1 MKIFKILFYF
11 LLGGIIGFSIN
22 FTWSIQQN
30 IITFSVAF
38 ILYALA
44 GFIYSKKSIA
54 LNSYKTLL
62 LFWYIT
68 LLIIYSLTINY
79 SWDLPFLFIEC
90 LLSFSFGYY
99 LQTIKSP
106 IKSILFFALIVLVFI
121 GWLYVGV
128 PWISYE
134 NKSKIEVSNQKI
146 KFELQC
152 LENNESIVTD
162 STLKGKVILLD
173 FWYKSCGVCIRQ
185 YPKME
190 AVYNHFKK
198 NNNVA
203 IYFVNNGIDSIE
215 TITDFVKNKN
225 IQIPVLIDKNSL
237 LVKKLKLDGF
247 PVFVLIDKKGIIKE
261 IHMGYSRDEA
271 NIFEEQTINKIEQL
285 LINK

>member
-1 MKIFKILFYF
+1 MKTLKVLFYF

-44 GFIYSKKSIA
+44 GFIYSKKSIS
-54 LNSYKTLL
+54 LYSYKTLL

-79 SWDLPFLFIEC
+79 SWDLPFLLIEC
-90 LLSFSFGYY
+90 FLSFLFGYC
-99 LQTIKSP
+99 LQAIKSP
-106 IKSILFFALIVLVFI
+106 IKSILFFTLIVVGFI
-121 GWLYVGV
+121 GWLYFGV

-134 NKSKIEVSNQKI
+134 NKSKFELSNQKI
-146 KFELQC
+146 EYRLQSF
-152 LENNESIVTD
+152 NNYDSIVSD
-162 STLKGKVILLD
+162 STLKGKVVLFD

-190 AVYNHFKK
+190 AVYNHFK
-198 NNNVA
+198 NNKNVA

-215 TITDFVKNKN
+215 TINDFVKNKN
-225 IQIPVLIDKNSL
+225 IQIPILIDKNSL
-237 LVKKLKLDGF
+237 LVKKLKLNGF
-247 PVFVLIDKKGIIKE
+247 PVFVLIDKKGIINE
-261 IHMGYSRDEA
+261 IHEGYSRDEA
-271 NIFEEQTINKIEQL
+271 TVFEEQTINKIDQIL
-285 LINK
+285 NN